1 MKNWAP
7 KLANPSIIKQAWA
20 AMLDQ
25 VNLDCFLA
33 SDNANKQGNT
43 KTTTAPHKAPEYLI
57 IFPEKWKKE
66 LDSRKKKSK

>member
-1 MKNWAP
+1 
-7 KLANPSIIKQAWA
+7 
-20 AMLDQ
+20 MLDQ

-57 IFPEKWKKE
+57 IFPIEGINMANNTQMTNILE
-66 LDSRKKKSK
+66 LMA

>member
-57 IFPEKWKKE
+57 IFPEKWKKK
-66 LDSRKKKSK
+66 L